1 MNIILVKKQTVT
13 SNKGDSLRWP
23 YPRNPTRNLQPATT
37 FLSYHGEVNKIAR
50 LKAVPLQLSA
60 HPDTDRRRRF
70 APIIQQEGR
79 HQWSLASTW
88 RRNPAL
94 M

>member
-50 LKAVPLQLSA
+50 
-60 HPDTDRRRRF
+60 
-70 APIIQQEGR
+70 
-79 HQWSLASTW
+79 
-88 RRNPAL
+88 
-94 M
+94 

>member
-1 MNIILVKKQTVT
+1 MALTAQPHPK
-13 SNKGDSLRWP
+13 
-23 YPRNPTRNLQPATT
+23 LQPATT
-37 FLSYHGEVNKIAR
+37 FLSYHGEVNKVAR

-60 HPDTDRRRRF
+60 HRGTGRRRRF
-70 APIIQQEGR
+70 APTIQQEGR